1 MNRSNI
7 YLEKEISF
15 FILTLFKIAVVITR
29 KNILFTVLLFLP
41 ILSLGQKYPVK
52 IVNTTSGL
60 ASNCINDVI
69 RSSTD
74 MVWLATDYGVSAY
87 NGNTVTNYTVSKGLA
102 HNNCTDLIED
112 GNKTIWIA
120 TYGGGVSYIKNGSIQ
135 VVDKRHGLVNNSCR
149 KLFIHNSLIYVGTQ
163 KGISIIDSKTKKI
176 ISEDLY
182 EEKYQIMDFFSFKN
196 EVFVITFKNGIFKL
210 GEKKLELVNKV
221 PVLFCSYI
229 NGDFIYLGLDGNL
242 EINKSVRRYK
252 VEDLIQGGTTFESFG
267 QSVIWDM
274 VRVGDDLFLA
284 GWGVNFDSG
293 GLFVSN
299 DLDFSRCSDFE
310 IESKNIKSLFFDKT
324 TNLLYVGSADAGL
337 YILDLVKP
345 ISKEKIKDFA
355 NQQPLRNSFALLN
368 DSEEVFLGSLSLK
381 PNDFLE
387 YLERYKL
394 TVEGKLQLK
403 NTRALRD
410 FSLDDMDYRSV
421 FKIKNTQIT
430 DSHFYVN
437 TSLGLFKLQLT
448 GKVKIDEYFPISALS
463 FHVNSESEIF
473 FQRPYSNFFKI
484 SLFTS
489 GNTYYSYPLDLN
501 NPKDAFSIFSLEN
514 HVFAISRFSGIYKQ
528 KDSLFTSLNSS
539 NGLMEKEFVLAKKV
553 STSQALLVNTS
564 GSIFELSNKTKRLN
578 EILNINNLI
587 GTVSKDVD
595 RKDSLLF
602 VLTDLGLNTININTG
617 KRKFIDGEHG
627 LDVSSIERI
636 EIINDKIC
644 LISSKEVFGVHITFL
659 MKHHHCGSVKLGSV
673 LVQNKKTVSYNN
685 ILNLEPSE
693 NDLSINLETV
703 GVKYPKKLFYR
714 FKIIGKDSIQ
724 WTEWNQLS
732 DNPSIK
738 LPYFPAGNY
747 RVKLETSNLFT
758 GNSHLYSLLNI
769 NKRLAF
775 YRSPWFYSTLL
786 VLFLVV
792 FYSLIKRKYKRKYKR
807 QKERSFLEK
816 RLEEAKLE
824 ALTSQMSP
832 HFIFNSLNVI
842 QGFIFDDKKDESIE
856 YINHFSTLIRKTLD
870 YSSKKAIL
878 CSEELEY
885 LDLYV
890 KIQNLRFGE
899 RIKYTV
905 YLDEKIDVDDL
916 ELPSLLIQPVIE
928 NCFEHAFTDQ
938 ITEPKI
944 DLRIDLVGAF
954 IIISIED
961 NGIGISRENLTV
973 SKAIPLT
980 LNRLN
985 LLDPQNKLEVI
996 SLTEGTEVKL
1006 FIKQDYL

>member
-1 MNRSNI
+1 MK
-7 YLEKEISF
+7 YLQKYCSLF
-15 FILTLFKIAVVITR
+15 FLLTSLI
-29 KNILFTVLLFLP
+29 
-41 ILSLGQKYPVK
+41 SLGQKYPVK

-74 MVWLATDYGVSAY
+74 IVWLATDYGVSAY

-102 HNNCTDLIED
+102 HNNCSDLIED

-120 TYGGGVSYIKNGSIQ
+120 TYGGGVSYVKDKSIQ
-135 VVDKRHGLVNNSCR
+135 VIDEKHGLVNNSCR
-149 KLFIHNSLIYVGTQ
+149 KLFFHNSLIYVGTQ

-176 ISEDLY
+176 ISKDLY

-196 EVFVITFKNGIFKL
+196 EVFVVTFKNGIFKL

-221 PVLFCSYI
+221 TGLFSSYI
-229 NGDFIYLGLDGNL
+229 SGDFIYLGLDGNL

-252 VEDLIQGGTTFESFG
+252 VEDLIQGGTSFEPFG

-274 VRVGDDLFLA
+274 VSVGDDLFLA

-299 DLDFSRCSDFE
+299 DLDFSRCTDFE
-310 IESKNIKSLFFDKT
+310 IESKNIKSLFFDKS
-324 TNLLYVGSADAGL
+324 TNLLYVGSLDAGL
-337 YILDLVKP
+337 YILDLGKP
-345 ISKEKIKDFA
+345 ISKENLKDFS
-355 NQQPLRNSFALLN
+355 NRLPLRKSSILLN

-381 PNDFLE
+381 SNDILE

-394 TVEGKLQLK
+394 TKEGKEHLK
-403 NTRALRD
+403 NTRTLRD
-410 FSLDDMDYRSV
+410 FSLYDMDYRSV

-437 TSLGLFKLQLT
+437 TTLGLFKLQLT
-448 GKVKIDEYFPISALS
+448 DKVKIDDYFPVSALS
-463 FHVNSESEIF
+463 FHVNSEREIF
-473 FQRPYSNFFKI
+473 FQRPYRNFFKI

-514 HVFAISRFSGIYKQ
+514 QVFAISRFSGIYKQ
-528 KDSLFTSLNSS
+528 KDSLFTSVNSS
-539 NGLMEKEFVLAKKV
+539 NGLKEKEFVLAKKV
-553 STSQALLVNTS
+553 SASQALLVNTT
-564 GSIFELSNKTKRLN
+564 GSILELSNKTKGLN
-578 EILNINNLI
+578 EILNSSNLI
-587 GTVSKDVD
+587 GTVIKDVD

-602 VLTDLGLNTININTG
+602 VLTDLGLNTINLNTG

-627 LDVSSIERI
+627 LDVNSIEGI

-644 LISSKEVFGVHITFL
+644 LISSKEVFSVGITFL
-659 MKHHHCGSVKLGSV
+659 MKHHNCGSVMLGSV
-673 LVQNKKTVSYNN
+673 LVQNKKTVLHNN

-703 GVKYPKKLFYR
+703 GVRYPKKMLYR
-714 FKIIGKDSIQ
+714 FKIVGKDFFQ
-724 WTEWNQLS
+724 WTEWNKLI
-732 DNPSIK
+732 DNTSIK
-738 LPYFPAGNY
+738 LPYFPSGNY
-747 RVKLETSNLFT
+747 EVKLETSNLFT
-758 GNSHLYSLLNI
+758 GNSHLYSLLKV

-775 YRSPWFYSTLL
+775 YRSPWFYFTLL
-786 VLFLVV
+786 VLSSVV
-792 FYSLIKRKYKRKYKR
+792 FYSLIKRKYKRLYKR
-807 QKERSFLEK
+807 QKERSLLEK

-832 HFIFNSLNVI
+832 HFIFNSLNAI
-842 QGFIFDDKKDESIE
+842 QGFIFENKKDQSIE
-856 YINHFSTLIRKTLD
+856 YINHFSTLIRNTLN

-899 RIKYTV
+899 RVKYTV

-916 ELPSLLIQPVIE
+916 EIPSLLIQPVIE

-944 DLRIDLVGAF
+944 DLRIDLVGSF

-961 NGIGISRENLTV
+961 NGIGINPIVKNS
-973 SKAIPLT
+973 SKGIHLIS
-980 LNRLN
+980 NRLE
-985 LLDPQNKLEVI
+985 LLDASNKLEVN
-996 SLTEGTEVKL
+996 SRHNGNGTEVKIFL
-1006 FIKQDYL
+1006 RQKN